1 LHLKFKEFDPKDFD
15 MTPEE
20 SKSFNIQQVYV
31 FQLDMK
37 AHYNIVLEEISN
49 EETYS

>member
-1 LHLKFKEFDPKDFD
+1 
-15 MTPEE
+15 MTPEDA
-20 SKSFNIQQVYV
+20 KKFDVQQVYV

-37 AHYNIVLEEISN
+37 SHYNIVLEEISN